1 MDNEQFQAAW
11 NLYRHCEP
19 VLKNGNAKNF
29 QAAWKAFSVAFWE
42 QVCFH
47 SKEIAYALHS
57 QDSQW

>member
-1 MDNEQFQAAW
+1 MGDEQ
-11 NLYRHCEP
+11 
-19 VLKNGNAKNF
+19 F